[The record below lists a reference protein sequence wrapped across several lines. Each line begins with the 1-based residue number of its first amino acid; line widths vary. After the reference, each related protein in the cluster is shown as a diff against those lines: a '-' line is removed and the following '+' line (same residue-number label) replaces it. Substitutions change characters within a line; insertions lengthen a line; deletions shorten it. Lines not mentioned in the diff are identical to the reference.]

1 MGQKQSKIQVTPDEF
16 SCLVGMY
23 MDWEECKYYEWD
35 REEIQDKRHNI
46 ERRKKS
52 LKIIYDEAL
61 RVELVR
67 MLLYDAK
74 IINATDED
82 DPWVNN
88 DFENMM
94 YSNPINRV
102 RYMAQEAGLEEYLK
116 ELEGENGE
124 RAI

>member
-1 MGQKQSKIQVTPDEF
+1 MANEREQSKIQVTPDEF

-35 REEIQDKRHNI
+35 REEINDKRHNL

-52 LKIIYDEAL
+52 LKMIYDEAL

-67 MLLYDAK
+67 MLLYDAE
-74 IINATDED
+74 IINASDED

-88 DFENMM
+88 DFENMGFE
-94 YSNPINRV
+94 NTINRV
-102 RYMAQEAGLEEYLK
+102 RYMAQEAGLEECLK
-116 ELEGENGE
+116 ELEGEDGE
-124 RAI
+124 